1 MAHVRLR
8 APLKDRAGG
17 EAKHDVP
24 GATVG
29 EVLRAL
35 EERHP
40 KITGWMLDDH
50 GCVRQNVNV
59 YVNGEPARE
68 DVPLSPED
76 DLQVL
81 PSISGGTR

>member
-8 APLKDRAGG
+8 APLKERAGG

-29 EVLRAL
+29 EVLRTL
-35 EERHP
+35 EGRHP

-50 GCVRQNVNV
+50 GRVRRNVNV

-68 DVPLSPED
+68 DVALAPDD

-81 PSISGGTR
+81 PSIAGGMT